1 MKPCIRRKP
10 AETQEPTAMMK
21 CMVPFLL
28 CIASWA
34 QQTDRPNPTV
44 ANLDPIAAQKI
55 AAEHEARSNVSPVNM
70 QARFEQQ
77 QIANMVSE
85 RHAQLQR
92 DTEKLVA
99 LTAELKQNVDK
110 AGRNILSMDVIKTAQ
125 EIQKL
130 AKSVQEKMKNAY

>member
-1 MKPCIRRKP
+1 
-10 AETQEPTAMMK
+10 MMK

-34 QQTDRPNPTV
+34 QQADRPNPTI
-44 ANLDPIAAQKI
+44 ANLDPITAQKS
-55 AAEHEARSNVSPVNM
+55 AAEREGRNSVTPANM
-70 QARFEQQ
+70 QAHFEQQ
-77 QIANMVSE
+77 QIANMVAE

-92 DTEKLVA
+92 DTDKLVA

-110 AGRNILSMDVIKTAQ
+110 AGRNFLSMDVIRTAQ

>member
-1 MKPCIRRKP
+1 
-10 AETQEPTAMMK
+10 MMK

-34 QQTDRPNPTV
+34 QQADRPNPT
-44 ANLDPIAAQKI
+44 ASLSPIEAQKM
-55 AAEHEARSNVSPVNM
+55 AASREARNDITPASM

-77 QIANMVSE
+77 QIANMVAE
-85 RHAQLQR
+85 RQAQLQR
-92 DTEKLVA
+92 DTDKLVA
-99 LTAELKQNVDK
+99 LTTELKQHVDK

-130 AKSVQEKMKNAY
+130 AKSVQDKMKNAY